1 MRCGAMMRR
10 SSLRQRL
17 MWAAL
22 AAALAALAAGAV
34 LISLRVWPYVSTRTL
49 RVELEEEVREVEQGL
64 HRRADGRVAV
74 DLDKRTDDTYD
85 AMPADTAYL
94 VTDAAGREVVR
105 SIDGPALQAL
115 RVMPADASTMTVA
128 SQTRPV
134 RLQVA
139 ERAIVRDGQRYV
151 IRVARSDRLV
161 LTLKEYTGKR
171 YLRAAIVTALLI
183 LLFFLAVVFAMIS
196 RMLRPLRRASEVAA
210 RIGPRNL
217 SARLR
222 TDGLPTEL
230 LPLIEALNAALA
242 RLEQGYRVQQE
253 FLASAAHE
261 LKTPLALLQAEIE
274 LGGASHP
281 ELLLRD
287 TALMARQVHQLLHL
301 AEVSE
306 GHNYAFA
313 PLSLSAAA
321 ADAIEYLARLADQ
334 HAVHLELRQQDG
346 RDVQV
351 EADGGALF
359 VLFKNLLENAL
370 HHAPDGSVV
379 LLELGPRS
387 FSVQDEGRGVAKA
400 DRALLFQRF
409 WRGAH
414 KQGSGAGLGLAICR
428 EICLA
433 HGWQIHLDASEGRS
447 GARFVVEIPHKETR

>member
-1 MRCGAMMRR
+1 MRR
-10 SSLRQRL
+10 NSLRQRL

-22 AAALAALAAGAV
+22 AAALAAMAACAI
-34 LISLRVWPYVSTRTL
+34 LISVRVWPHAQARTL
-49 RVELEEEVREVEQGL
+49 RDQLHEELDSIEQGL
-64 HRRADGRVAV
+64 RGTRDEVRVV
-74 DLDKRTDDTYD
+74 MNSGNDNLYD
-85 AMPADTAYL
+85 AMPVDSAYR
-94 VTDAAGREVVR
+94 VTNEFGREVAHSV
-105 SIDGPALQAL
+105 DGPALQAL
-115 RVMPADASTMTVA
+115 RVMSADASTMAVT

-134 RLQVA
+134 QLQVA
-139 ERAIVRDGQRYV
+139 ERAVVLDGQRYV
-151 IRVARSDRLV
+151 IRAARSNRLV
-161 LTLKEYTGKR
+161 LTLREYASKR
-171 YLRAAIVTALLI
+171 YLRAAIVTALMT
-183 LLFFLAVVFAMIS
+183 LLFFLAVVFALIS
-196 RMLRPLRRASEVAA
+196 CMLRPLRRASRVAA

-217 SARLR
+217 SARLH
-222 TDGLPTEL
+222 TEGLPTEL
-230 LPLIEALNAALA
+230 LPLIEALNAALE

-274 LGGASHP
+274 LGGASNP

-306 GHNYAFA
+306 GHNYIFA

-321 ADAIEYLARLADQ
+321 ADAVDYLARLADQ
-334 HAVHLELRQQDG
+334 HAIYLELRQQDG

-351 EADGGALF
+351 DADGGALF

-379 LLELGPRS
+379 RLELGPS
-387 FSVQDEGRGVAKA
+387 GFSVQDEGGGVAEV
-400 DRALLFQRF
+400 DRARLFQRF

-414 KQGSGAGLGLAICR
+414 RQGSGAGLGLAICR

-433 HGWQIHLDASEGRS
+433 HGWQIRLDTSDGHS
-447 GARFVVEIPHKETR
+447 GARFVVEIPDKETR